1 MGSAF
6 AYFFVGFFS
15 ALVAI
20 ELTDGKPA
28 KKVDY
33 YKTDYYQVRY
43 IYRPFPSGYQHYDYR
58 NHGQDTFNNQRR
70 SDHNQGNSRVETTG
84 RSHSGNTFNHT
95 EEKRTESW
103 GNKN

>member
-58 NHGQDTFNNQRR
+58 NHGQDTFNNQRTN
-70 SDHNQGNSRVETTG
+70 NQENSRVETTG
-84 RSHSGNTFNHT
+84 RSHSGSTFNHT

-103 GNKN
+103 GTKN